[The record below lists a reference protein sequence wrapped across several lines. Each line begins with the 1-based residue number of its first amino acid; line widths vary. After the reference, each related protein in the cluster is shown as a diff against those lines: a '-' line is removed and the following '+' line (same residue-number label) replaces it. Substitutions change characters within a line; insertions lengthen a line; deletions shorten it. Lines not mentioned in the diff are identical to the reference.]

1 MAEYVK
7 NIAEKDRWDRWEK
20 MHARNNAAFD
30 RIISKLE
37 ILLQH
42 YNCSPSSSH
51 GATNS
56 PKYIPTP
63 EPLNTNLLMHDEFRL
78 SAKQIEVPSVSE
90 QKLLQEEIVASKSV
104 NETLLVSD
112 TIVPSMA
119 PIVNHVVTKD
129 TALPSSDAFLPFL
142 EPILEPESVCETK
155 MVETVTPTCDV
166 DNDVGKLAI
175 TESFTRIH
183 GTPRQRDRRFTKI
196 GLEVTTETMAL
207 ISQHEPQDNESISEW
222 LCTAKS
228 PYPIIMLSS
237 SIQTCLSHAR
247 RNVSMKSLL
256 PKPPDWTY
264 RTISN
269 PPQPPAPPDQISCVV
284 TTRFAD
290 HIKSWYIEYSIV
302 VGTLGK
308 IKNEACGTMFILY
321 DENSYRYMKL
331 KGGRIEL
338 SHGYFL
344 VVYGIIKLIEA
355 LLVANEVLS
364 KISPLDNH
372 FCGFGEHGIAPDNVA
387 MTNGVGNN
395 VSIGEIATT
404 LEITHGK
411 SVCTGLLNAPSWTN
425 IEYHSFLVVLNVFE
439 KNIIFLKR
447 LVGTK
452 SMGDIWYFSYE
463 KFCRSICYFQWTKNR
478 KLKTQRRVCGYK
490 IFTGWKQQKLLSS
503 LFFHVSGDYHSSLV
517 QLWRNFREENI
528 SIEEFVFALKV
539 VSHCLLT
546 DAMSIWKEK
555 YYEAIIACRR
565 ASNDFRTH
573 KGETR
578 SSCSPWLD
586 REYWYRIESHINDIL
601 MIWKDQLVHSFSDCY
616 AHYGSIHK
624 ACDLF
629 HDVQKKDM
637 IAYYSAMTYNCEM
650 NANMIDELIAPIV
663 GKGVGLNYT
672 TCIGIVIVVPLE
684 DVAASLIQVPCLTY
698 FYVAF
703 TTLVHLLSVHT
714 SIMPAVTN
722 VEMVGMLG
730 SWSQSAKLDLLCVHL
745 IVFPWHSKKW
755 DPGGLSFGTVCFA
768 LNLEVIW
775 KYVAIIQL
783 YSLVHKEGMLNLEL
797 TLGVTTL
804 SQHLYLNFNLEDKVG
819 FKGDGIVMRQNK
831 GKGLETDESA
841 NEEWRVSQEANE
853 GHSVKLDANYH
864 TKGFYHTW
872 IVYIVN

>member
-51 GATNS
+51 GASNS

-90 QKLLQEEIVASKSV
+90 QKLLQEEIVASKSA
-104 NETLLVSD
+104 NKTLLVSD

-175 TESFTRIH
+175 IESFTRIH

-237 SIQTCLSHAR
+237 SIQTSLSHAR

-269 PPQPPAPPDQISCVV
+269 PPQPPAPPDQTSCVV
-284 TTRFAD
+284 
-290 HIKSWYIEYSIV
+290 
-302 VGTLGK
+302 
-308 IKNEACGTMFILY
+308 
-321 DENSYRYMKL
+321 
-331 KGGRIEL
+331 
-338 SHGYFL
+338 
-344 VVYGIIKLIEA
+344 
-355 LLVANEVLS
+355 
-364 KISPLDNH
+364 
-372 FCGFGEHGIAPDNVA
+372 
-387 MTNGVGNN
+387 
-395 VSIGEIATT
+395 AT
-404 LEITHGK
+404 
-411 SVCTGLLNAPSWTN
+411 
-425 IEYHSFLVVLNVFE
+425 
-439 KNIIFLKR
+439 
-447 LVGTK
+447 
-452 SMGDIWYFSYE
+452 
-463 KFCRSICYFQWTKNR
+463 RSICYFQWTKNR

-546 DAMSIWKEK
+546 DAMSIWQEK

-601 MIWKDQLVHSFSDCY
+601 MIWKDQLVHSFSDFY

-629 HDVQKKDM
+629 HDVKKKDM

-755 DPGGLSFGTVCFA
+755 DPGGLSFGAVCFA

-783 YSLVHKEGMLNLEL
+783 YSLVHKEGILNLEL

-819 FKGDGIVMRQNK
+819 FKGDGIVRRQNK